1 MTEES
6 IPIIFEPADFL
17 ISYTGVDEEC
27 AEWISWCLEEVGYKV
42 IFQKWD
48 FRPGYNFVLAMH
60 SATIVAHHTI
70 AVLSP
75 AYQEALFTNPEWAA
89 CFAGDPTGKCQRLI
103 PVRIVDFKP
112 SGLLAAIVYIDLVKH
127 FKTGDKDG
135 AKQTLL
141 QGINKDRAKPDREP
155 PFPGLQ
161 R

>member
-1 MTEES
+1 MRS
-6 IPIIFEPADFL
+6 VL
-17 ISYTGVDEEC
+17 NGSRGV
-27 AEWISWCLEEVGYKV
+27 WRRWV
-42 IFQKWD
+42 IKLYFKNGTSGRAITSFWQCTQQQLLRTIQLQ
-48 FRPGYNFVLAMH
+48 FCRPHIRKHFSQIRSGQHA
-60 SATIVAHHTI
+60 SRG
-70 AVLSP
+70 S
-75 AYQEALFTNPEWAA
+75 
-89 CFAGDPTGKCQRLI
+89 TGKCQRLI